1 MRYWTSFQEKWG
13 FSEGESVPPDAW
25 ALRYVY
31 VREINRLAAKLGS
44 KVRLIAYDRGGFH
57 NSLLIRRIDAKA
69 VRKAQ
74 ELDLCKGACNGGFE
88 PRVSDWEDPES
99 DEAMENAIDHF
110 LCGDNEDLDELVE
123 VDVSIKDEPDT
134 VIHLSA

>member
-1 MRYWTSFQEKWG
+1 MRYWTSFQTKWG
-13 FSEGESVPPDAW
+13 FGEGESVPPDAW

-44 KVRLIAYDRGGFH
+44 KVRLIAYDRGGMH
-57 NSLLIRRIDAKA
+57 NSLIIRRIDANA
-69 VRKAQ
+69 VRDAQ
-74 ELDLCKGACNGGFE
+74 ELDLCRGACAGGFE
-88 PRVSDWEDPES
+88 PKGRDWKDPES

-110 LCGDNEDLDELVE
+110 LCGDNKDLDQLVE

>member
-1 MRYWTSFQEKWG
+1 MRYWTSFQTKWG
-13 FSEGESVPPDAW
+13 FGEGESVPPDAW

-69 VRKAQ
+69 VRNAQ

-88 PRVSDWEDPES
+88 PKGRDWEDPDA

-110 LCGDNEDLDELVE
+110 LSGDNEDLDQLVE

-134 VIHLSA
+134 EIHLSA

>member
-1 MRYWTSFQEKWG
+1 MRYWTSFQTKWG
-13 FSEGESVPPDAW
+13 FGEGESVPPDAW

-57 NSLLIRRIDAKA
+57 NSLLIRRIDANA

-74 ELDLCKGACNGGFE
+74 ELNLCKGSCFGGFE
-88 PRVSDWEDPES
+88 PKGRDWEDPND
-99 DEAMENAIDHF
+99 DEAMTQAVEHF
-110 LCGDNEDLDELVE
+110 LCGDNEDLDQLVE
-123 VDVSIKDEPDT
+123 IDVSIIDEPDT
-134 VIHLSA
+134 EIHLSA